1 VGDEIEHFV
10 IGIAGGDYNGAYNG
24 QAGLPV
30 VLVEQLAEEGFEMHL
45 GERMG
50 SEHTKAVLKLGGRLV
65 RCRCCRR

>member
-10 IGIAGGDYNGAYNG
+10 IGIAGGDYNGAYDG
-24 QAGLPV
+24 HSGLPV

-50 SEHTKAVLKLGGRLV
+50 
-65 RCRCCRR
+65 